1 MKKLIL
7 LTLSLFIF
15 GCGDNNNSSSSSS
28 STATTPASSLTAT
41 PSSYDFGSV
50 NVGETKTATFT
61 INSDGYIISAN
72 SISTD
77 FYGLDITN
85 VKTAINEMYQNKTV
99 SSTFTLSFTPMC
111 IGSLSGE
118 LNIYTDRTGNANI
131 DIPLTATITEDQA
144 SSLPYCS
151 GDNPKVSYTSTPD
164 NAIKQGEIQGNGNN
178 YYINFADLS
187 GNNHVVITSTS
198 NTIIGPVFS
207 TTIQDDFTVQ
217 VTPWTFENN
226 QVTSV
231 ADITFNSTECSGPAS
246 ERFQVYGINGTA
258 NGVYLYVFGEGT
270 AASGPACSNKYQL
283 ATP

>member
-7 LTLSLFIF
+7 LTLPLFIF

-28 STATTPASSLTAT
+28 SVATTPASSLTAT
-41 PSSYDFGSV
+41 PSSYDFGNV

-61 INSDGYIISAN
+61 IKAN
-72 SISTD
+72 NISTD
-77 FYGLDITN
+77 FYGLDITDA
-85 VKTAINEMYQNKTV
+85 KTAINEMYQNKTV

-111 IGSLSGE
+111 IGSLSGK
-118 LNIYTDRTGNANI
+118 LNIYTDRTGDANI
-131 DIPLTATITEDQA
+131 DIPLTATIAEDQA

-151 GDNPKVSYTSTPD
+151 GDNPVVSYTSTPAD
-164 NAIKQGEIQGNGNN
+164 VIKQGEIQGLGNN
-178 YYINFADLS
+178 YYINFEDLS
-187 GNNHVVITSTS
+187 GDHVVITSTS
-198 NTIIGPVFS
+198 DTIIGPVFS
-207 TTIQDDFTVQ
+207 TIIRDDFTVY

-231 ADITFNSTECSGPAS
+231 ADITFNRTECSGPAS
-246 ERFQVYGINGTA
+246 ERFYVYGINGTA

-270 AASGPACSNKYQL
+270 AASGPACSNRYQL

>member
-7 LTLSLFIF
+7 LTLPLFIF

-28 STATTPASSLTAT
+28 VATTPASSLTAT
-41 PSSYDFGSV
+41 PSSYDFGNV

-72 SISTD
+72 NISTD

-85 VKTAINEMYQNKTV
+85 AKTAINEMYQNKTV

-111 IGSLSGE
+111 IGSLSGK
-118 LNIYTDRTGNANI
+118 LNIYTDRTGDANI
-131 DIPLTATITEDQA
+131 EIPLTATIAEDQA

-151 GDNPKVSYTSTPD
+151 GDNPVVSYTSTPA
-164 NAIKQGEIQGNGNN
+164 NVIKQGEIQGLGNN
-178 YYINFADLS
+178 YYINFEDLS
-187 GNNHVVITSTS
+187 GDHVVITSTS

-207 TTIQDDFTVQ
+207 TIIQDDFTVY
-217 VTPWTFENN
+217 VTPWTLENN

-231 ADITFNSTECSGPAS
+231 ADITFNRTECSGPAS

-270 AASGPACSNKYQL
+270 AASGPACSNRYQL

>member
-50 NVGETKTATFT
+50 NVGEIKTATFT
-61 INSDGYIISAN
+61 INSDGFIISAN
-72 SISTD
+72 NISTD

-99 SSTFTLSFTPMC
+99 STTFTLSFTPMC
-111 IGSLSGE
+111 IGSLSGK
-118 LNIYTDRTGNANI
+118 LSIYADPTGNANI
-131 DIPLTATITEDQA
+131 DIPLTATIAENQA
-144 SSLPYCS
+144 ASLPYCS
-151 GDNPKVSYTSTPD
+151 SSTPKVSYKSTPD
-164 NAIKQGEIQGNGNN
+164 NVIKQGEIQGNGNN

-198 NTIIGPVFS
+198 DTIMGTGFS
-207 TTIQDDFTVQ
+207 TSLQGNFTVN
-217 VTPWTFENN
+217 VTPWTLENN

-246 ERFQVYGINGTA
+246 ERFQVYGINGTTDA
-258 NGVYLYVFGEGT
+258 VYLYVFGEGT
-270 AASGPACSNKYQL
+270 AASGPACRDKYQL

>member
-7 LTLSLFIF
+7 LTLSLFMF

-28 STATTPASSLTAT
+28 AATTPASSLTAT
-41 PSSYDFGSV
+41 PSSYDFGNV

-61 INSDGYIISAN
+61 INSDGYIISN

-85 VKTAINEMYQNKTV
+85 AKTAINEMYQNKTV
-99 SSTFTLSFTPMC
+99 SSTFTLNFTPMC
-111 IGSLSGE
+111 IGSLSGK
-118 LNIYTDRTGNANI
+118 LNIYTDRTGDANI
-131 DIPLTATITEDQA
+131 DIPLTATIAEDQA

-151 GDNPKVSYTSTPD
+151 GDNPVVSYTSTPAD
-164 NAIKQGEIQGNGNN
+164 VIKQGEIQGLGNN
-178 YYINFADLS
+178 YYINFEDFS
-187 GNNHVVITSTS
+187 GDHVVITSTS
-198 NTIIGPVFS
+198 NTIIGTVFS
-207 TTIQDDFTVQ
+207 TMIRGDFTVY

-246 ERFQVYGINGTA
+246 ERFYVYGINGTA
-258 NGVYLYVFGEGT
+258 DAVYLYVFGEGT
-270 AASGPACSNKYQL
+270 AASGPACSNEYQL

>member
-7 LTLSLFIF
+7 LTLSLFMF

-28 STATTPASSLTAT
+28 AATTPASSLTAT
-41 PSSYDFGSV
+41 PSSYDFGNV

-61 INSDGYIISAN
+61 INSDGYIISN

-85 VKTAINEMYQNKTV
+85 AKTAINEMYQNKTV
-99 SSTFTLSFTPMC
+99 SSTFTLNFTPMC
-111 IGSLSGE
+111 IGSLSGK
-118 LNIYTDRTGNANI
+118 LNIYTDRTGDANI
-131 DIPLTATITEDQA
+131 DIPLTATIAEDQA

-151 GDNPKVSYTSTPD
+151 GDNPVVSYTSTPAD
-164 NAIKQGEIQGNGNN
+164 VIKQGEIQGLGNN
-178 YYINFADLS
+178 YYINFEDFS
-187 GNNHVVITSTS
+187 GAHVVITSTS
-198 NTIIGPVFS
+198 NTIIGTVFS
-207 TTIQDDFTVQ
+207 TMIRGDFTVY

-246 ERFQVYGINGTA
+246 ERFYVYGINGTA
-258 NGVYLYVFGEGT
+258 DAVYLYVFGEGT
-270 AASGPACSNKYQL
+270 AASGPACSNEYQL

>member
-41 PSSYDFGSV
+41 PSSYDFGNV

-61 INSDGYIISAN
+61 INSDGFIISAN
-72 SISTD
+72 NISTD

-111 IGSLSGE
+111 IGSLSGK
-118 LNIYTDRTGNANI
+118 LYIYTDRTGNANI
-131 DIPLTATITEDQA
+131 DIPLTATIAEDQA

-151 GDNPKVSYTSTPD
+151 GDNPVVSYTSTPD

-198 NTIIGPVFS
+198 DTIMGTGLS
-207 TTIQDDFTVQ
+207 TSLQGDFTVQ
-217 VTPWTFENN
+217 VTPWTLENN

-246 ERFQVYGINGTA
+246 ERFYVYGINGTA
-258 NGVYLYVFGEGT
+258 DAVYLYVFGEGT
-270 AASGPACSNKYQL
+270 AASGPACRNKYQL